1 MEKKEIRKSHK
12 MDMRHFLVNYYE
24 MTNESLIAEL
34 CHLSHKDLKE
44 IAPFYNINLVRT
56 SFDFVSMEQIATGT
70 IILVNDAFNNPAPY
84 VNPNRTLNVNRE
96 FETDLD
102 LSYVSSFEEKIT
114 FDKKGR
120 QKSLKRVI
128 NLRRDDKND

>member
-12 MDMRHFLVNYYE
+12 MDMRHFLINYYE

-34 CHLSHKDLKE
+34 SHLSHKDLKE
-44 IAPFYNINLVRT
+44 IAPFYGINLVRT